1 MWMKMMTELGEVS
14 SESKPKI
21 SGKSNDPVENGRIV
35 WWYRDSASSGS
46 LVKMRQSLTRH
57 DATRPSGYRAYAL
70 RYGTRQILP
79 HKPKDVTVTGSVNQV
94 YEICVHQ

>member
-1 MWMKMMTELGEVS
+1 
-14 SESKPKI
+14 
-21 SGKSNDPVENGRIV
+21 
-35 WWYRDSASSGS
+35 
-46 LVKMRQSLTRH
+46 MRQSLTRH